1 MTVQEEKPH
10 ADGGIV
16 FSLLACLFL
25 GVSLFFFFRNNAL
38 LAHGG
43 RNLWHLESLVMLGVL
58 GIPFVLV
65 VLSLSRGL
73 RRSRKQ
79 SST

>member
-1 MTVQEEKPH
+1 MQEEKSQ

-25 GVSLFFFFRNNAL
+25 AVSLFFFFRNNAL

-43 RNLWHLESLVMLGVL
+43 RNLWHLETLVMLGVL

-65 VLSLSRGL
+65 LLHVARGL

-79 SST
+79 S